1 MLKFD
6 LPKNQSSIIK
16 VIGVGGGGSNAV
28 THMYK
33 QGIKGVDFI
42 ITNTDA
48 QAMESS
54 PVPTKIPLGANLT
67 GGLGAGAVPSIGKNA
82 ALENIQ
88 DLRNIL
94 EKGTKM
100 LFITAGMGGGT
111 GTGAAP
117 VIASVSKELGIL
129 TVGIITV
136 PFSFEG
142 RKRRQYADQG
152 IAEMKKYVD
161 ALLIIC
167 NDKLRDLFGDQ
178 RLSAAFSHADDILA
192 TAAKGIAEIITV
204 TGYINVDFE
213 DVKTVMKD
221 SGVAI
226 MGSGIASGESRAIH
240 AVEMA
245 LNSPLLNDNNIEGA
259 NNLLLYITSGKDEIT
274 MDEVTEIT
282 DYIQEKTK
290 NSAEVI
296 WGNGIDESLE
306 DRIGVT
312 IIATGFDEDHRKK
325 PTQAEKPVI
334 ITPLYDQEIRI
345 TPLDTPV
352 LVEEPALVMKQEAE
366 VEKEEMNAT
375 VTAEAAEEPAP
386 VNFEVESGPE
396 DPPAHRTIIFTI
408 EPHEAGSRMASQDE
422 PMKEAGIE
430 AREIGI
436 PMQEI
441 PYKAPVKPA
450 QKTEIPVSREYPEM
464 DKLMNERVQK
474 LKALSEK
481 LKTHPPLETHL
492 AEIENVPAYKRR
504 NIELTDVTPSSESQV
519 SLYTVSE
526 KDKNVEIKKDNPFL
540 HNKPD

>member
-28 THMYK
+28 THMFR

-42 ITNTDA
+42 ICNTDL

-54 PVPTKIPLGANLT
+54 PVPTKVPLGANLT

-88 DLRNIL
+88 DLKNIL

-129 TVGIITV
+129 TVGIVTK

-142 RKRRQYADQG
+142 RKRKQHAEQG
-152 IAEMKKYVD
+152 INEMKKYVD

-178 RLSAAFSHADDILA
+178 RLSAAFGHADDVLT

-226 MGSGIASGESRAIH
+226 MGSGIANGEARAIR
-240 AVEMA
+240 AIETA
-245 LNSPLLNDNNIEGA
+245 LNSPLLNDNNIEGS
-259 NNLLLYITSGKDEIT
+259 NNLLLYIASGKEEVT

-306 DRIGVT
+306 DNISVT
-312 IIATGFDEDHRKK
+312 IIATGFDEEHKK
-325 PTQAEKPVI
+325 KIVQEDKPVVVI
-334 ITPLYDQEIRI
+334 PLYEREIKI
-345 TPLDTPV
+345 KPLEVPVVPIEDTV
-352 LVEEPALVMKQEAE
+352 SMEDRCEDDVQTVEPESESQ
-366 VEKEEMNAT
+366 KEILP
-375 VTAEAAEEPAP
+375 EESYS
-386 VNFEVESGPE
+386 E
-396 DPPAHRTIIFTI
+396 RTIIFDI
-408 EPHEAGSRMASQDE
+408 ESQDTE
-422 PMKEAGIE
+422 SDRNVHEESTGETKYEKKE
-430 AREIGI
+430 
-436 PMQEI
+436 
-441 PYKAPVKPA
+441 V
-450 QKTEIPVSREYPEM
+450 EIPVSEFFFKPSVKLVHKIEPEVQ
-464 DKLMNERVQK
+464 KEQPELEKAMNDRVQK
-474 LKALSEK
+474 LRALSEK

-492 AEIENVPAYKRR
+492 AEIESTPAYIRR
-504 NIELTDVTPSSESQV
+504 NIELSDVHPSSESQTP
-519 SLYTVSE
+519 LYTISDKE
-526 KDKNVEIKKDNPFL
+526 KNVELTKENSFL
-540 HNKPD
+540 NNHVD

>member
-1 MLKFD
+1 MLKVD

-28 THMYK
+28 THMYR

-42 ITNTDA
+42 ICNTDS

-88 DLRNIL
+88 DLKDIL

-129 TVGIITV
+129 TVGIITM

-142 RKRRQYADQG
+142 RKRKQQAEQG
-152 IAEMKKYVD
+152 INEMKKYVD

-178 RLSAAFSHADDILA
+178 RLSAAFSHADDVLA

-226 MGSGIASGESRAIH
+226 MGSGVAKGENRAVNAI
-240 AVEMA
+240 EMA
-245 LNSPLLNDNNIEGA
+245 LNSPLLNDNNIEGS

-274 MDEVTEIT
+274 MDEVSEIT

-296 WGNGIDESLE
+296 WGNGIDESL
-306 DRIGVT
+306 DDNISVT
-312 IIATGFDEDHRKK
+312 IIATGFDDEHKKK
-325 PTQAEKPVI
+325 PLPSEKPQNVI
-334 ITPLYDQEIRI
+334 PLYDNPKPTTFDIPVMVKEEQVSFELPVEDDCSVAAESEPAFFTNEIL
-345 TPLDTPV
+345 P
-352 LVEEPALVMKQEAE
+352 EEP
-366 VEKEEMNAT
+366 
-375 VTAEAAEEPAP
+375 
-386 VNFEVESGPE
+386 SSR
-396 DPPAHRTIIFTI
+396 RTMVFDV
-408 EPHEAGSRMASQDE
+408 GNQDE
-422 PMKEAGIE
+422 PRRMIHEDSSEETKVEHKEIE
-430 AREIGI
+430 
-436 PMQEI
+436 
-441 PYKAPVKPA
+441 V
-450 QKTEIPVSREYPEM
+450 PVSEVLYKPFIRPVQRTEPEPIKDQPEM
-464 DKLMNERVQK
+464 EKMMNDRVQK
-474 LKALSEK
+474 LRALSEK

-492 AEIENVPAYKRR
+492 AEIESIPAYKRR
-504 NIELTDVTPSSESQV
+504 NIELNDVQPSSESQV
-519 SLYTVSE
+519 PLYTVSE
-526 KDKNVEIKKDNPFL
+526 KDKNMELKKGNTYLNDNV
-540 HNKPD
+540 D

>member
-28 THMYK
+28 THMFR

-42 ITNTDA
+42 ICNTDS

-88 DLRNIL
+88 DLKNIL

-129 TVGIITV
+129 TVGIITM

-142 RKRRQYADQG
+142 RKRNQHAEQG

-178 RLSAAFSHADDILA
+178 KLSEVFSHADNVLA

-226 MGSGIASGESRAIH
+226 MGSGLANGENRAVRAI
-240 AVEMA
+240 EMA
-245 LNSPLLNDNNIEGA
+245 LNSPLLNDNNIEGS
-259 NNLLLYITSGKDEIT
+259 NNLLLYIASGKDEIT
-274 MDEVTEIT
+274 MDEVSEIT

-296 WGNGIDESLE
+296 WGNGIDETLE
-306 DRIGVT
+306 DNISVT
-312 IIATGFDEDHRKK
+312 IIATGFDEQHKR
-325 PTQAEKPVI
+325 KPVQTKDPVTV
-334 ITPLYDQEIRI
+334 TPLY
-345 TPLDTPV
+345 
-352 LVEEPALVMKQEAE
+352 
-366 VEKEEMNAT
+366 
-375 VTAEAAEEPAP
+375 
-386 VNFEVESGPE
+386 G
-396 DPPAHRTIIFTI
+396 
-408 EPHEAGSRMASQDE
+408 QDL
-422 PMKEAGIE
+422 KI
-430 AREIGI
+430 
-436 PMQEI
+436 
-441 PYKAPVKPA
+441 KP
-450 QKTEIPVSREYPEM
+450 IEYPEAI
-464 DKLMNERVQK
+464 KEEANLVEPLINEIRLITPKPEPEPEMKVIEKESFSEESFSNRTIELEIGSQDTDQRRIIREEPSEEIKHENKETEVPISEVLFRPNVKPILKAEPDMVREQPEMERILNDRVQK
-474 LKALSEK
+474 LRTLSEK
-481 LKTHPPLETHL
+481 LKSHPPLETHL
-492 AEIENVPAYKRR
+492 TEIESIPAYKRR
-504 NIELTDVTPSSESQV
+504 NVELSDVPPSSESQV
-519 SLYTVSE
+519 PLYTVSD
-526 KDKNVEIKKDNPFL
+526 KDKNMELKKENSYLNNNVD
-540 HNKPD
+540 

>member
-28 THMYK
+28 THMYR

-42 ITNTDA
+42 ICNTDS

-54 PVPTKIPLGANLT
+54 PVPTKVPLGANLT

-88 DLRNIL
+88 DLKDIL

-129 TVGIITV
+129 TVGIVTM

-142 RKRRQYADQG
+142 RKRKQHAEQG

-178 RLSAAFSHADDILA
+178 RLSAAFGHADDVLT

-226 MGSGIASGESRAIH
+226 MGSGIANGENRAMRAI
-240 AVEMA
+240 EMA
-245 LNSPLLNDNNIEGA
+245 LNSPLLNDNNIEGS
-259 NNLLLYITSGKDEIT
+259 NNFLLYIASGKEEIT
-274 MDEVTEIT
+274 MDEVSEIT

-306 DRIGVT
+306 DNISVT
-312 IIATGFDEDHRKK
+312 IIATGFDEEHKRK
-325 PTQAEKPVI
+325 PLQSEKSVI
-334 ITPLYDQEIRI
+334 VTPLYEEEIKVKPFYIPDEPIVEPVSMEQQPVEESKSIEPEPESEPEPQKEIFPEEPSYPRTIVFNIESQENEMRRI
-345 TPLDTPV
+345 IH
-352 LVEEPALVMKQEAE
+352 EEPARESEYEKKE
-366 VEKEEMNAT
+366 VE
-375 VTAEAAEEPAP
+375 VPVSEA
-386 VNFEVESGPE
+386 FFRS
-396 DPPAHRTIIFTI
+396 
-408 EPHEAGSRMASQDE
+408 
-422 PMKEAGIE
+422 
-430 AREIGI
+430 
-436 PMQEI
+436 
-441 PYKAPVKPA
+441 PVKPA
-450 QKTEIPVSREYPEM
+450 QKPEYDVQKEPEV
-464 DKLMNERVQK
+464 DKVMNDRVQK
-474 LKALSEK
+474 LRALSEK

-492 AEIENVPAYKRR
+492 SEIENVPAYKRR
-504 NIELTDVTPSSESQV
+504 NVELSDVQPSSESQV
-519 SLYTVSE
+519 PLYTVAD
-526 KDKNVEIKKDNPFL
+526 KDKNMELKKENSYLNNNVD
-540 HNKPD
+540 

>member
-28 THMYK
+28 THMFR

-42 ITNTDA
+42 ICNTDS

-67 GGLGAGAVPSIGKNA
+67 GGLGAGAVPSMGKNA

-88 DLRNIL
+88 DLKNIL

-129 TVGIITV
+129 TVGIITM

-142 RKRRQYADQG
+142 RKRRQHAEQG

-178 RLSAAFSHADDILA
+178 RLSAAFSHADDVLA

-226 MGSGIASGESRAIH
+226 MGSGIAQGENRAVKAI
-240 AVEMA
+240 EMA
-245 LNSPLLNDNNIEGA
+245 LNSPLLNDNNIEGS
-259 NNLLLYITSGKDEIT
+259 NNLLLYITSGKEEIT
-274 MDEVTEIT
+274 MDEVSEIT
-282 DYIQEKTK
+282 DYIQDKTK
-290 NSAEVI
+290 NTAEVI
-296 WGNGIDESLE
+296 WGNGIDEALGDNIS
-306 DRIGVT
+306 VT
-312 IIATGFDEDHRKK
+312 IIATGFDEEHKKK
-325 PTQAEKPVI
+325 PTQAEKPVT
-334 ITPLYDQEIRI
+334 ITHLYGSECNTKPFEVPQVQKEEPVYLEERIAEIEVRAAKPEPQVYEKEIMPEESIPNRTIDLDVGTQEIEMRRI
-345 TPLDTPV
+345 FI
-352 LVEEPALVMKQEAE
+352 EEPAEEIQ
-366 VEKEEMNAT
+366 VEKRKESLVSEVM
-375 VTAEAAEEPAP
+375 PKPFISP
-386 VNFEVESGPE
+386 V
-396 DPPAHRTIIFTI
+396 
-408 EPHEAGSRMASQDE
+408 
-422 PMKEAGIE
+422 
-430 AREIGI
+430 
-436 PMQEI
+436 
-441 PYKAPVKPA
+441 
-450 QKTEIPVSREYPEM
+450 QKTETDIPTAQPEM
-464 DKLMNERVQK
+464 EKMMNDRVQK
-474 LKALSEK
+474 LRALSEK
-481 LKTHPPLETHL
+481 LKSHPPLETHL
-492 AEIENVPAYKRR
+492 AEIENIPAYKRR
-504 NIELTDVTPSSESQV
+504 NIELADVQPSSEPQMT
-519 SLYTVSE
+519 LYTISD
-526 KDKNVEIKKDNPFL
+526 KDKNMELKKENSYL
-540 HNKPD
+540 NNKPD

>member
-28 THMYK
+28 THMFR

-42 ITNTDA
+42 ICNTDS

-88 DLRNIL
+88 DLKNIL

-129 TVGIITV
+129 TVGIITM

-142 RKRRQYADQG
+142 RKRKQHAEQG

-178 RLSAAFSHADDILA
+178 RLSAAFGHADDVLT

-226 MGSGIASGESRAIH
+226 MGSGLANGENRAIR
-240 AVEMA
+240 AIEIA

-259 NNLLLYITSGKDEIT
+259 NNLLLYIASGKDEIT
-274 MDEVTEIT
+274 MDEVSEIT

-306 DRIGVT
+306 DNISVT
-312 IIATGFDEDHRKK
+312 IIATGFDEEHKKK
-325 PTQAEKPVI
+325 PLQPEKPVI
-334 ITPLYDQEIRI
+334 IMPLYEQEIKI
-345 TPLDTPV
+345 KHLDVPV
-352 LVEEPALVMKQEAE
+352 IPEEEPVISLEQQLAEEIRAIVPESEQEPESEPQVFEKEIIPEESYPHRTIVFNMEPQDTEHRKIIHEEPAEEIKYENKE
-366 VEKEEMNAT
+366 V
-375 VTAEAAEEPAP
+375 
-386 VNFEVESGPE
+386 
-396 DPPAHRTIIFTI
+396 
-408 EPHEAGSRMASQDE
+408 
-422 PMKEAGIE
+422 
-430 AREIGI
+430 
-436 PMQEI
+436 
-441 PYKAPVKPA
+441 
-450 QKTEIPVSREYPEM
+450 EIPVSDVLFRSSFRPVQKTEPEVQKEQPEM
-464 DKLMNERVQK
+464 EKMMNDRVQK
-474 LKALSEK
+474 LRALSEK

-492 AEIENVPAYKRR
+492 AEIESIPAYKRR
-504 NIELTDVTPSSESQV
+504 NVELSDVQPSSESQV
-519 SLYTVSE
+519 PLYTVSE
-526 KDKNVEIKKDNPFL
+526 KDKNIELKKENSYLNNNVD
-540 HNKPD
+540 